1 MKENDKSR
9 ESKENKARKLIA
21 EVAACIE
28 SRLCSNCTIFHPL
41 KHKLASAGLKQ
52 VQKLWSTK
60 SSGYTFIKVQQ
71 RKSKDTNTLFFS
83 DTFVVFG
90 GEEQMNEST
99 VGDQPSEYDCSLW
112 YASVEK

>member
-41 KHKLASAGLKQ
+41 KHKLASAGFEAGPKAMEHKIFRLHIHQ
-52 VQKLWSTK
+52 
-60 SSGYTFIKVQQ
+60 GAA
-71 RKSKDTNTLFFS
+71 
-83 DTFVVFG
+83 
-90 GEEQMNEST
+90 EE
-99 VGDQPSEYDCSLW
+99 
-112 YASVEK
+112 K